1 MATIR
6 LLIVEDHD
14 FFRRTI
20 ALLLEM
26 ETRIEIVGAVASGEQ
41 ALGLLDSLRPDVV
54 LMDLNLPGLSG
65 LATIEQIG
73 ASVDAPSI
81 LVLTGAE
88 DVESVRR
95 AFAAG
100 AAGYLRKEMVG
111 DELLISAI
119 ITVACGGIF
128 LDAKTFALLQSTFS
142 ASG

>member
-20 ALLLEM
+20 ALLLET
-26 ETRIEIVGAVASGEQ
+26 EARIVVVGSVASGEQ
-41 ALGLLDSLRPDVV
+41 ALGLVDSLRPDIV
-54 LMDLNLPGLSG
+54 LLDLNLPELSG

-73 ASVDAPSI
+73 ARADAPAI

-88 DVESVRR
+88 DVESVVR

-100 AAGYLRKEMVG
+100 VRGYLRKEMVG
-111 DELLISAI
+111 DELLLCAI
-119 ITVACGGIF
+119 LTVVCGGIF
-128 LDAKTFALLQSTFS
+128 LDATTFALLQSTFS